1 MASVTVSNPWVWSA
15 RNPTSFTIQKPS
27 PSFPASRPGVQ
38 VPHSLQ
44 CLHTSKGLWVQ
55 HFCSQRSNPVNAL
68 VLAELLL
75 KCFADSRAHPPL
87 RRASFEGLLSV
98 HIVPN
103 QAFPMLDMSS
113 LSDIFC
119 LYAMTSV
126 KCLWDAMSWMLNWPR
141 VLSSYIQLSCWSC
154 VFGEEIE
161 ICLTYH
167 FGSMLIITAC
177 AGINSISQYS

>member
-1 MASVTVSNPWVWSA
+1 METLLALMAINSALLCDGITGSIKPMGLVSKEPNLL
-15 RNPTSFTIQKPS
+15 TIQKTS
-27 PSFPASRPGVQ
+27 PSFPASCPGVR

-44 CLHTSKGLWVQ
+44 CVRTSEGPQVQ

-75 KCFADSRAHPPL
+75 KCFSDSRAHSPL
-87 RRASFEGLLSV
+87 RRALFEGLLSV

-119 LYAMTSV
+119 IA
-126 KCLWDAMSWMLNWPR
+126 
-141 VLSSYIQLSCWSC
+141 
-154 VFGEEIE
+154 
-161 ICLTYH
+161 
-167 FGSMLIITAC
+167 
-177 AGINSISQYS
+177 